1 MKQIDKSVGIRTLSE
16 LSKLITQKV
25 EFTNQEQNEDV
36 SLGIV
41 IETILFGRDS
51 NRKKRFINQFELTD
65 DEIVLLEANTNYFH
79 E

>member
-1 MKQIDKSVGIRTLSE
+1 MKQIDKVVGIRTLSE